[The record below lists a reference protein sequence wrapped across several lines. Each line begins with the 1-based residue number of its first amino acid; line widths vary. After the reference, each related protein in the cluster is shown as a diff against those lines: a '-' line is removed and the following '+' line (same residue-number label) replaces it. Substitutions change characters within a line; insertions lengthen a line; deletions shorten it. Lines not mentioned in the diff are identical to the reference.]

1 MSMNRPLPAR
11 ADSAIAERIPP
22 ARAPQPLKILM
33 VTDYYP
39 PFVGGVE
46 ILVST
51 VSRELVRRG
60 HDVAVA
66 TLGADGLPATEVDEG
81 VRVYRIGTTTG
92 RHPRLFK
99 SDTRMWAPPAP
110 DPEAVAGL
118 RRVLAREQPSIV
130 HGHDWLARSYLPLK
144 RRSGPPLV
152 MSLHYFTLSCPKKSL
167 LFEGSPCSGPALGKC
182 LSCAGRHY
190 GRVKGSVVV
199 LAQQAFSRAERAL
212 VDVFLP
218 VSEATAA
225 DNGLAAGDRRYLV
238 IPNLVP
244 PARDPAPHAHLLDQL
259 PAERFL
265 LFVGDLRPA
274 KGIEVLLEAYRR
286 LAAPPPLVLIGK
298 TWPDTPDD
306 LPPGV
311 TVRRDWPNPAVREAM
326 RRCLA
331 LTAPSLLPEPFGI
344 VVAEALAAGR
354 PVVASAVGGIPEV
367 ARHDAEGLLVP
378 PGDVAALAEALGR
391 IASDPR
397 LSERLAANASR
408 RSADYAPDVVL
419 PRLEAAYAG
428 VLDRRKRG
436 RS

>member
-1 MSMNRPLPAR
+1 V
-11 ADSAIAERIPP
+11 
-22 ARAPQPLKILM
+22 KILM

-66 TLGADGLPATEVDEG
+66 TLGADGLPASEIDEG
-81 VRVYRIGTTTG
+81 VRVYRIQTTAG
-92 RHPRLFK
+92 KIPSLFK
-99 SDTRMWAPPAP
+99 SETRLWAPPAP

-118 RRVLAREQPSIV
+118 RRVLALERPSVV

-167 LFEGSPCSGPALGKC
+167 LFEGSPCSGPALAKC
-182 LSCAGRHY
+182 LPCAGRHY
-190 GRVKGSVVV
+190 GPVKGSLVV
-199 LAQQAFSRAERAL
+199 LAQHAFSRAERAL

-218 VSEATAA
+218 VSQATAA
-225 DNGLAAGDRRYLV
+225 DNGLVNGDSRYSV

-259 PAERFL
+259 PAEPFL

-274 KGIEVLLEAYRR
+274 KGIGVLLGAYRR

-298 TWPDTPDD
+298 AWPDTPDD
-306 LPPGV
+306 LPPGA
-311 TVRRDWPNPAVREAM
+311 TVFHDWPNPAVREAM

-367 ARHDAEGLLVP
+367 VRHEAEGLLVP
-378 PGDVAALAEALGR
+378 PGDIAALAAAFDR
-391 IASDPR
+391 IARDPG

-419 PRLEAAYAG
+419 PRLEAAYAS
-428 VLDRRKRG
+428 VLAG
-436 RS
+436 RERVRS